1 MRWQVIYE
9 PSNTCGPKA
18 ARLQDKAKEKMAM
31 KTRWPGRTRAQ
42 VKAMAEGANRT
53 GFQEGVPQTL
63 REHLDKTCMEV
74 PAALEGNSNE
84 VEEGR
89 NEETSCAFSVITS
102 SLYITH
108 AASSRQRS

>member
-1 MRWQVIYE
+1 MKRK
-9 PSNTCGPKA
+9 TC
-18 ARLQDKAKEKMAM
+18 
-31 KTRWPGRTRAQ
+31 WPGRTRAQ
-42 VKAMAEGANRT
+42 VKAMAEGENRT
-53 GFQEGVPQTL
+53 GSQEGVPQTL
-63 REHLDKTCMEV
+63 GEHLDETCMEA